1 VKSVDV
7 APGSLTSVHVA
18 DILAI
23 AEPGVLVEVTG
34 ARAIVTHSVGGFD
47 DAGYGPCARDAS
59 PDWHFAAGTTVKGA
73 QLFLALFNP
82 FADDA
87 IVDID
92 FLTNSG
98 PLGPDEL
105 QGFVV
110 PAHSRVTVP
119 IQDQARRTDLV
130 STEVRAR
137 RGRVIAEQS
146 QTLDGTDGRRGYGL
160 SLGTPQLARHWEFAN
175 ATVSA
180 GRTQTMVIANPATVP
195 STATIRTRL
204 DGGVLEPETVNL
216 PAQTSIA
223 VDLGRRVPPGVG
235 FSVAVTSRIP
245 FVAESFV
252 AVQAPKPAALRG
264 IATLIG
270 TGRFASHW
278 VDAPARATNGS
289 QDSIAVLNPGA
300 GSLTFK
306 LSVIRAGRTSVPPS
320 TERVTLAA
328 GKRKVID
335 LGVLKVPTD
344 AFVTVDATGPVVVER
359 ESAAM
364 PGITNAGA
372 VPDLDR

>member
-1 VKSVDV
+1 MR
-7 APGSLTSVHVA
+7 VA

-23 AEPGVLVEVTG
+23 AEPGVLVEVAG
-34 ARAIVTHSVGGFD
+34 GRAIVTHSVGGFND
-47 DAGYGPCARDAS
+47 SGYGPCARDAS
-59 PDWHFAAGTTVKGA
+59 PVWHFAAGTTVKGA

-92 FLTNSG
+92 FLTSSG
-98 PLGPDEL
+98 PLAPDEL

-119 IQDQARRTDLV
+119 VQDQARRTDLV
-130 STEVRAR
+130 STEVRSR
-137 RGRVIAEQS
+137 RGRVVAEQS

-160 SLGTPQLARHWEFAN
+160 SLGTPQLARHWEFAS

-180 GRTQTMVIANPATVP
+180 GRTETMVVANPATVP

-216 PAQTSIA
+216 PAQTAVA
-223 VDLGRRVPPGVG
+223 VDLGRRVPPGAG
-235 FSVAVTSRIP
+235 FSVAVTSRLP

-252 AVQAPKPAALRG
+252 SVQAPKPSVFKG
-264 IATLIG
+264 IATMIG
-270 TGRFASHW
+270 TSRFARRW
-278 VDAPARATNGS
+278 VDVPARDGSS
-289 QDSIAVLNPGA
+289 QDSIVVLNPGV
-300 GSLTFK
+300 GSLSFR
-306 LSVIRAGRTSVPPS
+306 LSVTRAKKTTVPPS
-320 TERVTLAA
+320 TARVTLAA

-335 LGVLKVPTD
+335 LGVLKVPSD
-344 AFVTVDATGPVVVER
+344 AFVTVESSGPVVVER

-364 PGITNAGA
+364 PGITIAGA
-372 VPDLDR
+372 VPDLAR